1 MLASLHSASVMG
13 VQGFA
18 VEVEIYIAEGFSDY
32 APVVVG
38 LPDAAV
44 RESRDR
50 VKAALENSGFKHP
63 ESRITINLAPADV
76 RKEGPIFDLPIALG
90 MLAASDQIS
99 SDKLSE
105 FLIIGEL
112 ALNGAIRPVRG
123 VLPMALLARDKKRR
137 GVIVPHGNSA
147 EAAVVDGIDVY
158 AMSTL
163 REVADFLEGK
173 QEAAPATSLSADAPG
188 KNGAGHAELDF
199 ADVKGQQSAKR
210 ALEIAVAGGHNVLLI
225 GPPGSGKSMLSKR
238 LPSIMPPL
246 SLNEALEVTKIHSVA
261 GLLRPGEALVHKRPF
276 RSPHHTISDIGLIGG
291 SSQLTPGEVSFAHHG
306 VLFLDELPEFKR
318 SALECLRQPL
328 EDGEVTIS
336 RASGTLKFPSQF
348 MLIAAMNPTPTGH
361 FGDDQRGKVSVTA
374 TQRYLNRISAP
385 LLDRIDIHLEVR
397 ALGHREIMEQNLGEP
412 STSIRERVMTA
423 RGFQTERFTT
433 RRGIW
438 CNGQMDAKELRRHVA
453 LDSSSREL
461 IKQAMTELGLS
472 ARAYDRILKVARTI
486 ADLSQSAT
494 VRADHLREAIS
505 LRTLDRQIWG

>member
-18 VEVEIYIAEGFSDY
+18 VEVEVYVAQGFVDH

-63 ESRITINLAPADV
+63 EGRMTINLAPADI

-90 MLAASDQIS
+90 ILAASSQIS
-99 SDKLSE
+99 SERLKD
-105 FLIIGEL
+105 FVVIGEL

-123 VLPMALLARDKKRR
+123 VLPMALLARERKKRAI
-137 GVIVPHGNSA
+137 IVPAGNAA
-147 EAAVVDGIDVY
+147 EAAVVDGVAVY
-158 AMSTL
+158 AMHTL
-163 REVADFLEGK
+163 REVTDFIEGK
-173 QEAAPATSLSADAPG
+173 REIMPISSSVSEF
-188 KNGAGHAELDF
+188 KNEGDLAEHDF
-199 ADVKGQQSAKR
+199 ADVKGQKSAKR

-246 SLNEALEVTKIHSVA
+246 SLHEALEVTKIHSVA
-261 GLLRPGEALVHKRPF
+261 GLLRAGEALVHRRPF

-291 SSQLTPGEVSFAHHG
+291 SSQLNPGEVSFAHHG

-336 RASGTLKFPSQF
+336 RAAGSLKFPAQF
-348 MLIAAMNPTPTGH
+348 MLIAAMNPTPTGN
-361 FGDDQRGKVSVTA
+361 FDDEKRGKISVAA
-374 TQRYLNRISAP
+374 TQRYLNKISAP

-397 ALGHREIMEQNLGEP
+397 SLGHKEIMEQSASEP
-412 STSIRERVMTA
+412 SAPIRERVMVA
-423 RGFQTERFTT
+423 RKFQIERFTA
-433 RRGIW
+433 RRNIL
-438 CNGQMDAKELRRHVA
+438 CNSQMDAKELRKHVP
-453 LDSSSREL
+453 LDTQSREL
-461 IKQAMTELGLS
+461 MKQAMTDLGLS

-486 ADLSQSAT
+486 ADLAQSAS
-494 VRADHLREAIS
+494 VRAEHLSEAIS
-505 LRTLDRQIWG
+505 LRTLDRQIW